1 MIICSN
7 VLVVYNYYFRK
18 SLKKLSVSINHYL
31 KALKK
36 SKLAVLLSVLPF
48 VLIIFTIYIYTFF
61 IYIYIYIYIY
71 ILDICIYQYILIY
84 ISLYII
90 YIIYYIYHI
99 SVADFLFA
107 VSLFIWIY
115 TFLKLISST
124 GF

>member
-18 SLKKLSVSINHYL
+18 SFKKLSVSINHYL

-61 IYIYIYIYIY
+61 IYIYIYIY

>member
-18 SLKKLSVSINHYL
+18 SFKKLSVSINHYL

-48 VLIIFTIYIYTFF
+48 VLIIFTIYIY
-61 IYIYIYIYIY
+61 IYIYIYTYIIY
-71 ILDICIYQYILIY
+71 ILQIY
-84 ISLYII
+84 ISLYYNIYMFITI
-90 YIIYYIYHI
+90 YIICYIYIYHI
-99 SVADFLFA
+99 SVADFLF
-107 VSLFIWIY
+107 VGFSFILIY
-115 TFLKLISST
+115 TFLKFISST

>member
-18 SLKKLSVSINHYL
+18 SFKKLSVSINHYL

-48 VLIIFTIYIYTFF
+48 VLIIFTIYIY
-61 IYIYIYIYIY
+61 IHLLYIYIYIY
-71 ILDICIYQYILIY
+71 ILDIYIYQYILIY

>member
-48 VLIIFTIYIYTFF
+48 VLIIFTIYIY
-61 IYIYIYIYIY
+61 IYYIYIYIYIY
-71 ILDICIYQYILIY
+71 IRYIYIYQYILIC
-84 ISLYII
+84 ISLYIK